1 MEWSKIKTI
10 ILIILA
16 GTNLVL
22 LSFVIRQDIQARSA
36 QRQARQEAISFLE
49 KNGVAVEEDI
59 VPQNMSLQ
67 PQRVERDRESEPEL
81 AQALLGSQVEERS
94 LGGEV
99 YRYHNGQGYIQFH
112 ADGTFQG
119 EFVEG
124 AFPVENGNVQDYSVE
139 ILKRLQFQGEIQ
151 KVTGDEKSDGDI
163 TVVLRQVW
171 NGIPLFDRQV
181 TLTYR
186 GGSLV
191 SMTGG
196 RRLTGAPQADESQ
209 QTMEVP
215 TALIR
220 FYHGLTAMG
229 DVCSRINQITQGYVG
244 ASYSP
249 SASALVPVWQIV
261 TDTGTYLLDTISGEV
276 SRMDNDGPQRN
287 VVP

>member
-16 GTNLVL
+16 GTNLL
-22 LSFVIRQDIQARSA
+22 LFSFVMRQDLQTRSA

-49 KNGVAVEEDI
+49 NNGVSVAESVI
-59 VPQNMSLQ
+59 PQEMSLQ
-67 PQRVERDRESEPEL
+67 PQQVERDRESEPEL

-99 YRYHNGQGYIQFH
+99 YRYHNQQGYIQFH
-112 ADGTFQG
+112 ADGAFQG

-124 AFPVENGNVQDYSVE
+124 AFPLDTMNIRDYSVE
-139 ILKRLQFQGEIQ
+139 IMKRLQFQGEIQ
-151 KVTGDEKSDGDI
+151 TVSGDTDAGGDA

-171 NGIPLFDRQV
+171 NGVPLFDRQV

-191 SMTGG
+191 SMTSG
-196 RRLTGAPQADESQ
+196 RRLTGTPQADESRQ
-209 QTMEVP
+209 SMEVP

-229 DVCSRINQITQGYVG
+229 DVCSRIDSITQGYVG
-244 ASYSP
+244 GSYSP
-249 SASALVPVWQIV
+249 GPSSLVPVWQIV
-261 TDTGTYLLDTISGEV
+261 TDTGTYLLDTITGEV
-276 SRMDNDGPQRN
+276 TRMESGA
-287 VVP
+287 

>member
-16 GTNLVL
+16 GTNLL
-22 LSFVIRQDIQARSA
+22 LFSFVMRQDLQARSA

-49 KNGVAVEEDI
+49 NNGVSVAESVI
-59 VPQNMSLQ
+59 PQEMSLQ
-67 PQRVERDRESEPEL
+67 PQQVERDRESEPEL

-99 YRYHNGQGYIQFH
+99 YRYHNQQGYIQFH
-112 ADGTFQG
+112 ADGAFQG

-124 AFPVENGNVQDYSVE
+124 AFPLDTMNIRDYSVE
-139 ILKRLQFQGEIQ
+139 IMKRLQFQGEIQ
-151 KVTGDEKSDGDI
+151 TVSGDTDAGGDA

-171 NGIPLFDRQV
+171 NGVPLFDRQV

-191 SMTGG
+191 SMTSG
-196 RRLTGAPQADESQ
+196 RRLTGTPQADESRQ
-209 QTMEVP
+209 SMEVP

-229 DVCSRINQITQGYVG
+229 DVCSCIDSIAQGYVG
-244 ASYSP
+244 GSYSP
-249 SASALVPVWQIV
+249 GPSSLVPVWQIV
-261 TDTGTYLLDTISGEV
+261 TDTGTYLLDTITGEV
-276 SRMDNDGPQRN
+276 TRMESGA
-287 VVP
+287 

>member
-249 SASALVPVWQIV
+249 GASALVPVWQIV

-287 VVP
+287 VAP